1 MSKIGICLGGANN
14 GKIISSSNEKFYYA
28 AVGGDVVIYER
39 MDLKFIKEIHQP
51 PFTNSYVLKQPF
63 KIYVPKDEYDKY
75 EGALKFILSEWIEA
89 AWEEM

>member
-1 MSKIGICLGGANN
+1 MSKISIFLGGANN
-14 GKIISSSNEKFYYA
+14 GKIISSNEKFYYA

-75 EGALKFILSEWIEA
+75 EGALKFILSKCIETE
-89 AWEEM
+89 WEEMW